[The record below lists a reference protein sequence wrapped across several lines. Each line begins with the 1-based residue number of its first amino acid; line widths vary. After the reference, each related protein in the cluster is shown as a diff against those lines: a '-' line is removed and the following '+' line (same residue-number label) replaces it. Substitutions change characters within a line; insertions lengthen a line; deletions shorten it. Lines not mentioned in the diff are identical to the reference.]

1 MKEYRCKK
9 CHKLL
14 CRYSNG
20 YDFQVPIGNI
30 NTNGLDENLDPACL
44 EIKCSKCKT
53 VNVYGNKE
61 VVVGK

>member
-14 CRYSNG
+14 CRYTSG
-20 YDFQVPIGNI
+20 YDFQVPMGNI

-44 EIKCSKCKT
+44 EIKCPKCRT
-53 VNVYGNKE
+53 VNTYGSKE